1 MYTVVY
7 SIKLAQYINVVYLYT
22 IYIYIYIQIVC
33 ILRIYYVYCAYT
45 GPGLFLGSSKITRHD
60 HVV

>member
-22 IYIYIYIQIVC
+22 IYIHTDCVYIAYILC
-33 ILRIYYVYCAYT
+33 ILCVYWPRTIFGFQQNYT
-45 GPGLFLGSSKITRHD
+45 T
-60 HVV
+60 